1 MISAVLIAN
10 RGEIAVRIA
19 RTARDLGIRSIAI
32 YSEADAGALHTEVAD
47 EAYALP
53 GNTAADTY
61 MNVPALLDIA
71 VRAGADAIHPGY
83 GFLSENAD
91 FARTVAEAGLT
102 WIGPSPE
109 SIELLGDK
117 IAARR
122 VAEEVGAPLA
132 PGTSDPIDDWQE
144 ARAFAEEHGLPIAI
158 KAAYGGG
165 GRGLKV
171 VENLEDIEAAF
182 NSAGREAKEAFG
194 RAECYVEKFLTH
206 PRHVEA
212 QILADTHGNVAVLGT
227 RDCSTQRRFQKL
239 IEEAPAPA
247 LSDDQRHGIHEGARA
262 ICAKVGYTGAG
273 TVEYIVSED
282 GTISFLEVNT
292 RVQVEH
298 PVTEMVTG
306 VDIIAE
312 QFRIASGEPLSFV
325 PSSPSDS
332 LSSSDSSSP
341 SDAKASDPVSNGH
354 AFEFRINAEDIL
366 NGFAPC
372 PGTVVRFEPPTGPG
386 IRVDSGVRSGSI
398 VPPYYDSLVAKLLVW
413 GPTREIALNR
423 AKQALQEFD
432 IEGVRT
438 VLPFHR
444 DMVASQVLVDHGDP
458 EATAGIYT
466 DWLDHN
472 YRPSAEATSHVTP
485 VEAIYAKRT
494 RVALEIDGKLVSV
507 GFPSDLLAAG
517 TQGAQVSGASASAGS
532 GASTGGN
539 DVTCPY
545 EANLVAWNVAE
556 GEKVEEGQAIATIEA
571 MKMES
576 AVKAPAAGTVS
587 LVAKEGARLE
597 PGAVIATIS

>member
-19 RTARDLGIRSIAI
+19 RAARDLGIRSIAI
-32 YSEADAGALHTEVAD
+32 YSEADAGALHTRVAD

-91 FARTVAEAGLT
+91 FARAVASAGLT
-102 WIGPSPE
+102 WIGPTPE

-247 LSDDQRHGIHEGARA
+247 LSDEQRTGIHEGARA

-298 PVTEMVTG
+298 PVTEVVTG

-325 PSSPSDS
+325 DES
-332 LSSSDSSSP
+332 L
-341 SDAKASDPVSNGH
+341 DPEPHGH

-372 PGTVVRFEPPTGPG
+372 PGTIVRFEPPTGPG
-386 IRVDSGVRSGSI
+386 IRVDAGVRSGSI
-398 VPPYYDSLVAKLLVW
+398 VPPYYDSLIAKLLVW
-413 GPTREIALNR
+413 GPTREVALAR
-423 AKQALQEFD
+423 AKQALAEFD

-444 DMVASQVLVDHGDP
+444 DMVSSQVLADHGD
-458 EATAGIYT
+458 AKAAAGIYT

-472 YRPSAEATSHVTP
+472 YRPSAESTSNIAP

-494 RVALEIDGKLVSV
+494 QVAIEIDGKLVSV
-507 GFPSDLLAAG
+507 GLPENLFAADPAAAG
-517 TQGAQVSGASASAGS
+517 GVKVASPSAGS
-532 GASTGGN
+532 QEGE
-539 DVTCPY
+539 VTAPY
-545 EANLVAWNVAE
+545 DANLVAWNVAD
-556 GEKVEEGQAIATIEA
+556 GDTVEEGEAIATIEA

-576 AVKAPAAGTVS
+576 SVKAPRGGTIK
-587 LVAKEGARLE
+587 LLAKEGDRLD
-597 PGAVIATIS
+597 PSKVIATID

>member
-1 MISAVLIAN
+1 MQIKTVLIAN

-19 RTARDLGIRSIAI
+19 RVARDLGIKSIAI
-32 YSEADAGALHTEVAD
+32 YSEADAGALHTQVAD

-61 MNVPALLDIA
+61 MNIPALLDIA

-91 FARTVAEAGLT
+91 FARTVTDAGMV

-171 VENLEDIEAAF
+171 VDSMDEIEGAF
-182 NSAGREAKEAFG
+182 NSAGREAMEAFG

-212 QILADTHGNVAVLGT
+212 QVLADTHGNVRVLGT

-247 LSDDQRHGIHEGARA
+247 LSDAQRTGIIEGARS
-262 ICAKVGYTGAG
+262 ICSHVGYTGAG

-298 PVTEMVTG
+298 PVTEVVTG
-306 VDIIAE
+306 TDIIAE
-312 QFRIASGEPLSFV
+312 QFRIAAGEPLSITE
-325 PSSPSDS
+325 
-332 LSSSDSSSP
+332 
-341 SDAKASDPVSNGH
+341 DPTSTGH

-372 PGTVVRFEPPTGPG
+372 PGTIVSFEPPTGPG
-386 IRVDSGVRSGSI
+386 IRVDSAVRSGSI
-398 VPPYYDSLVAKLLVW
+398 IPPYYDSLIAKLIVW
-413 GPTREIALNR
+413 GPTREVALAR
-423 AKQALQEFD
+423 SRQALREFD
-432 IEGVRT
+432 VSGVRT

-444 DMVASQVLVDHGDP
+444 DMMDEPALIGTASSA
-458 EATAGIYT
+458 EADAGASEIGVFT

-472 YRPSAEATSHVTP
+472 YRPSAANQVDK
-485 VEAIYAKRT
+485 VEAIYTKRRT
-494 RVALEIDGKLVSV
+494 VAVEIDGKLVNIGV
-507 GFPSDLLAAG
+507 PMDFLAGAGAGAGAGAAG
-517 TQGAQVSGASASAGS
+517 DSGATAPSTAGAQ
-532 GASTGGN
+532 STDDN
-539 DVTCPY
+539 AVTSPF
-545 EANLVAWNVAE
+545 EANLVAWNVSDGDSVSE
-556 GEKVEEGQAIATIEA
+556 GDSIATVEA

-576 AVKAPAAGTVS
+576 AIKAPRGGTIKI
-587 LVAKEGARLE
+587 LAEEGDRLDS
-597 PGAVIATIS
+597 ATVIATID

>member
-1 MISAVLIAN
+1 MKIQTVLIAN

-19 RTARDLGIRSIAI
+19 RTARDLGMKSIAI
-32 YSEADAGALHTEVAD
+32 YSEADAGALHTQVAD

-61 MNVPALLDIA
+61 MNVPAILDIA
-71 VRAGADAIHPGY
+71 VRAGADAVHPGY
-83 GFLSENAD
+83 GFLSENSE
-91 FARTVAEAGLT
+91 FARAVTGAGLT
-102 WIGPSPE
+102 WVGPSPDA
-109 SIELLGDK
+109 IDLLGDK

-144 ARAFAEEHGLPIAI
+144 AREFAQKHGLPIAI

-171 VENLEDIEAAF
+171 VDDLESIEGAF
-182 NSAGREAKEAFG
+182 NSAGREAREAFG

-212 QILADTHGNVAVLGT
+212 QVIADTHGNVVVLGT

-239 IEEAPAPA
+239 VEEAPAPGLTDA
-247 LSDDQRHGIHEGARA
+247 QREGIIEGARA
-262 ICAKVGYTGAG
+262 ICQKVGYTGAG

-298 PVTEMVTG
+298 PVTEVVTG

-312 QFRIASGEPLSFV
+312 QFRVAAGEELSLTEDPASH
-325 PSSPSDS
+325 
-332 LSSSDSSSP
+332 
-341 SDAKASDPVSNGH
+341 GH

-372 PGTVVRFEPPTGPG
+372 PGTIVAFEPPTGPG
-386 IRVDSGVRSGSI
+386 IRVDAAVRSGSI
-398 VPPYYDSLVAKLLVW
+398 VPPYYDSLIAKLIVW
-413 GPTREIALNR
+413 GPTREVALRR
-423 AKQALQEFD
+423 AQQALTEFT
-432 IEGVRT
+432 INGVRT

-444 DMVASQVLVDHGDP
+444 DMVHEPALVNLDSG
-458 EATAGIYT
+458 TGVYT
-466 DWLDHN
+466 DWVDHN
-472 YRPSAEATSHVTP
+472 YRPGGAVQSAP
-485 VEAIYAKRT
+485 VESIYAQRRT
-494 RVALEIDGKLVSV
+494 VAVEIDGKLVNI
-507 GFPSDLLAAG
+507 GFPAELFTAPSDAPSSAPSTGAAP
-517 TQGAQVSGASASAGS
+517 TDENAVTSPFQANLVDWHVANGAQVSEG
-532 GASTGGN
+532 
-539 DVTCPY
+539 DV
-545 EANLVAWNVAE
+545 
-556 GEKVEEGQAIATIEA
+556 IATVEA

-576 AVKAPAAGTVS
+576 TIKAPRTGTIT
-587 LVAKEGARLE
+587 LQAK
-597 PGAVIATIS
+597 PGDKLTPSTVIATIA

>member
-19 RTARDLGIRSIAI
+19 RAARDLGIRSIAI
-32 YSEADAGALHTEVAD
+32 YSEADAGALHTRVAD

-53 GNTAADTY
+53 GNAAADTY

-71 VRAGADAIHPGY
+71 VRAGADAVHPGY

-91 FARTVAEAGLT
+91 FARAVASAGLT
-102 WIGPSPE
+102 WIGPTPE

-144 ARAFAEEHGLPIAI
+144 ARAFAEKHGLPIAI

-247 LSDDQRHGIHEGARA
+247 LSDAQRTGIHEGARA

-298 PVTEMVTG
+298 PVTEVVTG

-325 PSSPSDS
+325 DES
-332 LSSSDSSSP
+332 L
-341 SDAKASDPVSNGH
+341 DPEPHGH

-372 PGTVVRFEPPTGPG
+372 PGTIVRFEPPTGPG
-386 IRVDSGVRSGSI
+386 IRVDVGVRSGSI
-398 VPPYYDSLVAKLLVW
+398 VPPYYDSLIAKLLVW
-413 GPTREIALNR
+413 GPTREVALAR
-423 AKQALQEFD
+423 AKQALAEFD

-444 DMVASQVLVDHGDP
+444 DMVSSQVLADHGD
-458 EATAGIYT
+458 AKAAAGIYT

-472 YRPSAEATSHVTP
+472 YRPSAESTSNIAP

-494 RVALEIDGKLVSV
+494 QVAIEIDGKLVSV
-507 GFPSDLLAAG
+507 GLPENLFAAAPAAAG
-517 TQGAQVSGASASAGS
+517 GVKVASPSAGS
-532 GASTGGN
+532 QEGE
-539 DVTCPY
+539 VTAPY
-545 EANLVAWNVAE
+545 DANLVAWNVAD
-556 GEKVEEGQAIATIEA
+556 GDKVEEGEAIATIEA

-576 AVKAPAAGTVS
+576 SVKAPSTGTIT
-587 LVAKEGARLE
+587 LVAQEGDRLST
-597 PGAVIATIS
+597 GSVIAAIK

>member
-19 RTARDLGIRSIAI
+19 RAARDLGIRSIAI
-32 YSEADAGALHTEVAD
+32 YSEADAGALHTRVAD

-53 GNTAADTY
+53 GNSAADTY

-71 VRAGADAIHPGY
+71 VRAGADAVHPGY

-91 FARTVAEAGLT
+91 FARAVASAGLT
-102 WIGPSPE
+102 WVGPSPE

-171 VENLEDIEAAF
+171 VERLEDIEAAF

-194 RAECYVEKFLTH
+194 RAECYVEKFLTR

-212 QILADTHGNVAVLGT
+212 QVLADSHGNVAVLGT

-247 LSDDQRHGIHEGARA
+247 LTEEQRRGIHEGARA

-312 QFRIASGEPLSFV
+312 QFRIAAGEPLSF
-325 PSSPSDS
+325 SG
-332 LSSSDSSSP
+332 
-341 SDAKASDPVSNGH
+341 DPETTGH

-372 PGTVVRFEPPTGPG
+372 PGTIVHFEPPTGRG
-386 IRVDSGVRSGSI
+386 IRVDAGVRSGSI
-398 VPPYYDSLVAKLLVW
+398 VPPYYDSLIAKLLVW
-413 GPTREIALNR
+413 GPTREVALAR
-423 AKQALQEFD
+423 AKEALAEFD
-432 IEGVRT
+432 VEGVRT

-444 DMVASQVLVDHGDP
+444 DMVDSQVLKDHGDS
-458 EATAGIYT
+458 EASAGIYT

-472 YRPSAEATSHVTP
+472 YRPSAAAGSHIAP

-494 RVALEIDGKLVSV
+494 QVAVEIDGKLVSV
-507 GFPSDLLAAG
+507 GVPESLFSAAASSSAAG
-517 TQGAQVSGASASAGS
+517 AAHPGEQDSSAAAGA
-532 GASTGGN
+532 
-539 DVTCPY
+539 VTAPY
-545 EANLVAWNVAE
+545 DANLVAWNVSDGDSVAE
-556 GEKVEEGQAIATIEA
+556 GDEIATIEA

-576 AVKAPAAGTVS
+576 SVKAPSAGTITLKVKQGERLAAGSV
-587 LVAKEGARLE
+587 L
-597 PGAVIATIS
+597 ATIS

>member
-1 MISAVLIAN
+1 MKIQTVLIAN

-19 RTARDLGIRSIAI
+19 RTARDLGMKSITI
-32 YSEADAGALHTEVAD
+32 YSEADAGALHTQVAD

-61 MNVPALLDIA
+61 MNVPAILDIA
-71 VRAGADAIHPGY
+71 VRAGADAVHPGY
-83 GFLSENAD
+83 GFLSENSE
-91 FARTVAEAGLT
+91 FARAVTGAGLT
-102 WIGPSPE
+102 WVGPSPDA
-109 SIELLGDK
+109 IDLLGDK

-144 ARAFAEEHGLPIAI
+144 ARAFAQEHGLPIAI

-171 VENLEDIEAAF
+171 VDDLEDIEGAF
-182 NSAGREAKEAFG
+182 NSAGREAREAFG

-212 QILADTHGNVAVLGT
+212 QVIADSHGNVIVLGT

-239 IEEAPAPA
+239 VEEAPAPGLTDA
-247 LSDDQRHGIHEGARA
+247 QRKGIIEGARA
-262 ICAKVGYTGAG
+262 ICQKVGYTGAG

-298 PVTEMVTG
+298 PVTEAVTG

-312 QFRIASGEPLSFV
+312 QFRVAAGEELSLTQDPASH
-325 PSSPSDS
+325 
-332 LSSSDSSSP
+332 
-341 SDAKASDPVSNGH
+341 GH

-372 PGTVVRFEPPTGPG
+372 PGTIVAFEPPTGPG
-386 IRVDSGVRSGSI
+386 IRVDAAVRSGSI
-398 VPPYYDSLVAKLLVW
+398 VPPYYDSLIAKLIVW
-413 GPTREIALNR
+413 GPTREVALRR
-423 AKQALQEFD
+423 AQQALTEFT
-432 IEGVRT
+432 INGVRT

-444 DMVASQVLVDHGDP
+444 DMVHEPALVNLDSGK
-458 EATAGIYT
+458 GVYT
-466 DWLDHN
+466 DWVDHN
-472 YRPSAEATSHVTP
+472 YRPGGAVQSAP
-485 VEAIYAKRT
+485 VESIYAQRRT
-494 RVALEIDGKLVSV
+494 VAVEIDGKIVNI
-507 GFPSDLLAAG
+507 GFPAELFTAPSDAPSSAPSTGAG
-517 TQGAQVSGASASAGS
+517 PTDEGAVTSPFQANLVDWHVANGAQVSEG
-532 GASTGGN
+532 
-539 DVTCPY
+539 DV
-545 EANLVAWNVAE
+545 
-556 GEKVEEGQAIATIEA
+556 IATVEA

-576 AVKAPAAGTVS
+576 TIKAPHTGTIT
-587 LVAKEGARLE
+587 LQAK
-597 PGAVIATIS
+597 PGDKLTPSTVIATIA

>member
-1 MISAVLIAN
+1 MKIKAILIAN

-19 RTARDLGIRSIAI
+19 RAARDLGIKSVAI
-32 YSEADAGALHTEVAD
+32 YSEADAGALHTQVAD

-71 VRAGADAIHPGY
+71 VRAGVDAVHPGY

-91 FARTVAEAGLT
+91 FARAVSDAGLT
-102 WIGPSPE
+102 WVGPSPE
-109 SIELLGDK
+109 AIELLGDK

-122 VAEEVGAPLA
+122 VAEKVGAPLA
-132 PGTSDPIDDWQE
+132 PGTSEPIADWQE

-158 KAAYGGG
+158 KAAFGGG

-171 VENLEDIEAAF
+171 VDDLDAIEGAF
-182 NSAGREAKEAFG
+182 NSAGREASEAFG

-212 QILADTHGNVAVLGT
+212 QVLADNHGNVRVLGT

-247 LSDDQRHGIHEGARA
+247 LTDSQRKGIIEGARS
-262 ICAKVGYTGAG
+262 ICAAVGYTGAG

-298 PVTEMVTG
+298 PVTEAVTG
-306 VDIIAE
+306 VDIVAE
-312 QFRIASGEPLSFV
+312 QIRIAAGEPLSF
-325 PSSPSDS
+325 
-332 LSSSDSSSP
+332 
-341 SDAKASDPVSNGH
+341 DADPESTGH

-372 PGTVVRFEPPTGPG
+372 PGTIVSFEPPTGPG
-386 IRVDSGVRSGSI
+386 IRVDSAVRSGSI
-398 VPPYYDSLVAKLLVW
+398 VPPYYDSLIAKLIVC
-413 GPTREIALNR
+413 GPTREVAIVRARRALR
-423 AKQALQEFD
+423 EFD
-432 IEGVRT
+432 IAGVRT

-444 DMVASQVLVDHGDP
+444 DLLEEPALVSEDL
-458 EATAGIYT
+458 GIFT
-466 DWLDHN
+466 DWVDHN
-472 YRPSAEATSHVTP
+472 YRPSAAQQVDK
-485 VEAIYAKRT
+485 VEAIYSQR
-494 RVALEIDGKLVSV
+494 RNVAVEIDGRLINV
-507 GFPSDLLAAG
+507 GFPTELLSAGAPAGGSSSSAGAGTDSDAAEAAG
-517 TQGAQVSGASASAGS
+517 ENAVTASF
-532 GASTGGN
+532 
-539 DVTCPY
+539 

-556 GEKVEEGQAIATIEA
+556 GDEVAVGDDLATVEA

-576 AVKAPAAGTVS
+576 SIKAARAGKISLRAAVGD
-587 LVAKEGARLE
+587 RLSS
-597 PGAVIATIS
+597 GQVIATIN

>member
-1 MISAVLIAN
+1 MKIQTVLIAN

-19 RTARDLGIRSIAI
+19 RTARDLGMKSIAI
-32 YSEADAGALHTEVAD
+32 YSEADAGALHTQVAD

-61 MNVPALLDIA
+61 MNVPAILDIA
-71 VRAGADAIHPGY
+71 VRAGADAVHPGY
-83 GFLSENAD
+83 GFLSENSE
-91 FARTVAEAGLT
+91 FARAVTGAGLT
-102 WIGPSPE
+102 WVGPSPDA
-109 SIELLGDK
+109 IDLLGDK

-144 ARAFAEEHGLPIAI
+144 ARAFAQEHGLPIAI

-171 VENLEDIEAAF
+171 VDDLEAIEGAF
-182 NSAGREAKEAFG
+182 NSAGREAREAFG

-212 QILADTHGNVAVLGT
+212 QVIADTHGNVIVLGT

-239 IEEAPAPA
+239 VEEAPAPGLTDA
-247 LSDDQRHGIHEGARA
+247 QREGIIEGARA
-262 ICAKVGYTGAG
+262 ICQKVGYTGAG

-298 PVTEMVTG
+298 PVTEVVTG

-312 QFRIASGEPLSFV
+312 QFRVAAGEELSLTEDPASH
-325 PSSPSDS
+325 
-332 LSSSDSSSP
+332 
-341 SDAKASDPVSNGH
+341 GH

-372 PGTVVRFEPPTGPG
+372 PGTIVAFEPPTGPG
-386 IRVDSGVRSGSI
+386 IRVDAAVRSGSI
-398 VPPYYDSLVAKLLVW
+398 VPPYYDSLIAKLIVW
-413 GPTREIALNR
+413 GPTREVALRR
-423 AKQALQEFD
+423 AQQALTEFT
-432 IEGVRT
+432 INGVRT

-444 DMVASQVLVDHGDP
+444 DMVHEPALVNLDSGK
-458 EATAGIYT
+458 GVYT
-466 DWLDHN
+466 DWVDHN
-472 YRPSAEATSHVTP
+472 YRPGGAVQSAP
-485 VEAIYAKRT
+485 VESIYAQRRT
-494 RVALEIDGKLVSV
+494 VAVEIDGKLVNI
-507 GFPSDLLAAG
+507 GFPAELFTAPSDAPSSAPSTGAG
-517 TQGAQVSGASASAGS
+517 PTDENAVTSPFQANLVDWHVPNGAQVSEG
-532 GASTGGN
+532 
-539 DVTCPY
+539 DV
-545 EANLVAWNVAE
+545 
-556 GEKVEEGQAIATIEA
+556 IATVEA

-576 AVKAPAAGTVS
+576 TIKAPRTGTIT
-587 LVAKEGARLE
+587 LQAK
-597 PGAVIATIS
+597 PGDKLTPSTVIATIA

>member
-1 MISAVLIAN
+1 MKIQTVLIAN

-19 RTARDLGIRSIAI
+19 RTARDLGMKSIAI
-32 YSEADAGALHTEVAD
+32 YSEADAGALHTQVAD

-61 MNVPALLDIA
+61 MNVPAILDIA
-71 VRAGADAIHPGY
+71 VRAGADAVHPGY
-83 GFLSENAD
+83 GFLSENSE
-91 FARTVAEAGLT
+91 FARAVTGAGLT
-102 WIGPSPE
+102 WVGPSPDA
-109 SIELLGDK
+109 IDLLGDK

-144 ARAFAEEHGLPIAI
+144 AREFAQKHGLPIAI

-171 VENLEDIEAAF
+171 VDDLESIEGAF
-182 NSAGREAKEAFG
+182 NSAGREAREAFG

-212 QILADTHGNVAVLGT
+212 QVIADTHGNVVVLGT

-239 IEEAPAPA
+239 VEEAPAPGLTDA
-247 LSDDQRHGIHEGARA
+247 QREGIIEGARA
-262 ICAKVGYTGAG
+262 ICQKVGYTGAG

-298 PVTEMVTG
+298 PVTEVVTG

-312 QFRIASGEPLSFV
+312 QFRVAAGEELSLTEDPASH
-325 PSSPSDS
+325 
-332 LSSSDSSSP
+332 
-341 SDAKASDPVSNGH
+341 GH

-372 PGTVVRFEPPTGPG
+372 PGTIVAFEPPTGPG
-386 IRVDSGVRSGSI
+386 IRVDAAVRSGSI
-398 VPPYYDSLVAKLLVW
+398 VPPYYDSLIAKLIVW
-413 GPTREIALNR
+413 GPTREVALRR
-423 AKQALQEFD
+423 AQQALTEFT
-432 IEGVRT
+432 INGVRT

-444 DMVASQVLVDHGDP
+444 DMVHEPALVNLDSG
-458 EATAGIYT
+458 TGVYT
-466 DWLDHN
+466 DWVDHN
-472 YRPSAEATSHVTP
+472 YRPGGAVQSAP
-485 VEAIYAKRT
+485 VESIYAQRRT
-494 RVALEIDGKLVSV
+494 VAVEIDGKLVNI
-507 GFPSDLLAAG
+507 GFPAELFTAPSDAPSSAPSTGAAP
-517 TQGAQVSGASASAGS
+517 TDENAVTSPFQANLVDWHVANGAQVSEG
-532 GASTGGN
+532 
-539 DVTCPY
+539 DV
-545 EANLVAWNVAE
+545 
-556 GEKVEEGQAIATIEA
+556 IATVEA

-576 AVKAPAAGTVS
+576 TIKAPRTGTIT
-587 LVAKEGARLE
+587 LQAK
-597 PGAVIATIS
+597 PGDKLTPSRVIATIA

>member
-19 RTARDLGIRSIAI
+19 RAARDLGIRSIAI
-32 YSEADAGALHTEVAD
+32 YSEADAGALHTRVAD

-53 GNTAADTY
+53 GNAAADTY

-91 FARTVAEAGLT
+91 FARAVAGAGLT
-102 WIGPSPE
+102 WVGPTPE

-144 ARAFAEEHGLPIAI
+144 ARAFAEKHGLPIAI

-247 LSDDQRHGIHEGARA
+247 LSDEQRTGIHEGARA

-298 PVTEMVTG
+298 PVTEVVTG

-325 PSSPSDS
+325 DES
-332 LSSSDSSSP
+332 L
-341 SDAKASDPVSNGH
+341 DPEPHGH

-372 PGTVVRFEPPTGPG
+372 PGTIVRFEPPTGPG
-386 IRVDSGVRSGSI
+386 IRVDAGVRSDSI
-398 VPPYYDSLVAKLLVW
+398 VPPYYDSLIAKLLVW
-413 GPTREIALNR
+413 GPTREIALAR
-423 AKQALQEFD
+423 AKHALEEFD

-444 DMVASQVLVDHGDP
+444 DMVSSQVLADHGDA
-458 EATAGIYT
+458 EAQAGIYT

-472 YRPSAEATSHVTP
+472 YRPSAESTSNIAP

-494 RVALEIDGKLVSV
+494 QVAIEIDGKLVSV
-507 GFPSDLLAAG
+507 GLPENLFAAAPAAAG
-517 TQGAQVSGASASAGS
+517 GVKVASPSAGS
-532 GASTGGN
+532 QEGE
-539 DVTCPY
+539 VTAPY
-545 EANLVAWNVAE
+545 DANLVAWNVAD
-556 GEKVEEGQAIATIEA
+556 GDTVEEGEAIATIEA

-576 AVKAPAAGTVS
+576 SVKAPRGGTIK
-587 LVAKEGARLE
+587 LLAKEGDRLA
-597 PGAVIATIS
+597 PSKVIATID

>member
-19 RTARDLGIRSIAI
+19 RAARDLGIRSIAI
-32 YSEADAGALHTEVAD
+32 YSEADAGALHTRVAD

-91 FARTVAEAGLT
+91 FARAVASAGLT
-102 WIGPSPE
+102 WIGPTPE

-247 LSDDQRHGIHEGARA
+247 LSDEQRTGIHEGARA

-298 PVTEMVTG
+298 PVTEVVTG

-325 PSSPSDS
+325 DES
-332 LSSSDSSSP
+332 L
-341 SDAKASDPVSNGH
+341 DPEPHGH

-372 PGTVVRFEPPTGPG
+372 PGTIVRFEPPTGPG
-386 IRVDSGVRSGSI
+386 IRVGAGVRSGSI
-398 VPPYYDSLVAKLLVW
+398 VPPYYDSLIAKLLVW
-413 GPTREIALNR
+413 GPTREVALAR
-423 AKQALQEFD
+423 AKQALAEFD

-444 DMVASQVLVDHGDP
+444 DMVSSQVLADHGD
-458 EATAGIYT
+458 AKAAAGIYT

-472 YRPSAEATSHVTP
+472 YRPSAESTSNIAP

-494 RVALEIDGKLVSV
+494 QVAIEIDGKLVSV
-507 GFPSDLLAAG
+507 GLPENLFAADPAAAG
-517 TQGAQVSGASASAGS
+517 GVKVASPSAGS
-532 GASTGGN
+532 QEGE
-539 DVTCPY
+539 VTAPY
-545 EANLVAWNVAE
+545 DANLVAWNVAD
-556 GEKVEEGQAIATIEA
+556 GDTVEEGEAIATIEA

-576 AVKAPAAGTVS
+576 SVKAPRGGTIK
-587 LVAKEGARLE
+587 LLAKEGDRLD
-597 PGAVIATIS
+597 PSKVIATID

>member
-19 RTARDLGIRSIAI
+19 RAARDLGIRSIAI
-32 YSEADAGALHTEVAD
+32 YSEADAGALHTRVAD

-91 FARTVAEAGLT
+91 FARAVASAGLT
-102 WIGPSPE
+102 WIGPTPE

-144 ARAFAEEHGLPIAI
+144 ARAFAEKHGLPIAI

-247 LSDDQRHGIHEGARA
+247 LSDEQRTGIHEGARA

-298 PVTEMVTG
+298 PVTEVVTG

-325 PSSPSDS
+325 DES
-332 LSSSDSSSP
+332 L
-341 SDAKASDPVSNGH
+341 DPEPHGH

-372 PGTVVRFEPPTGPG
+372 PGTIVRFEPPTGPG
-386 IRVDSGVRSGSI
+386 IRVDAGVRSGSI
-398 VPPYYDSLVAKLLVW
+398 VPPYYDSLIAKLLVW
-413 GPTREIALNR
+413 GPTREVALAR
-423 AKQALQEFD
+423 AKQALAEFD

-444 DMVASQVLVDHGDP
+444 DMVSSQVLADHGD
-458 EATAGIYT
+458 AKAAAGIYT

-472 YRPSAEATSHVTP
+472 YRPSAESTSNIAP

-494 RVALEIDGKLVSV
+494 QVAIEIDGKLVSV
-507 GFPSDLLAAG
+507 GLPENLFAAAPAAAG
-517 TQGAQVSGASASAGS
+517 GVKVASPSAGS
-532 GASTGGN
+532 QEGE
-539 DVTCPY
+539 VTAPY
-545 EANLVAWNVAE
+545 DANLVAWNVAD
-556 GEKVEEGQAIATIEA
+556 GDTVEEGEAIATIEA

-576 AVKAPAAGTVS
+576 SVKAPRGGTIT
-587 LVAKEGARLE
+587 LVAQEGDRLST
-597 PGAVIATIS
+597 GSVIATID

>member
-32 YSEADAGALHTEVAD
+32 YSEADAGALHTQVAD

-53 GNTAADTY
+53 GNSAADTY
-61 MNVPALLDIA
+61 MNIPALLDIA

-247 LSDDQRHGIHEGARA
+247 LSDEQRTGIHEGARA

-325 PSSPSDS
+325 SA
-332 LSSSDSSSP
+332 SSSSSSY
-341 SDAKASDPVSNGH
+341 DASASDPVSNGH

-413 GPTREIALNR
+413 GPTREIALKR
-423 AKQALQEFD
+423 AQQALQEFD
-432 IEGVRT
+432 IDGVRT

-444 DMVASQVLVDHGDP
+444 DMVSSQVLVDHGD
-458 EATAGIYT
+458 ADAAAGIYT

-472 YRPSAEATSHVTP
+472 YRPSAEATSATVP
-485 VEAIYAKRT
+485 VEAIYAQRT

-507 GFPSDLLAAG
+507 GFPTEMLS
-517 TQGAQVSGASASAGS
+517 QGPVKGASASAAS
-532 GASTGGN
+532 GASGSGN
-539 DVTCPY
+539 EVTCPY
-545 EANLVAWNVAE
+545 EANLVAWNVE
-556 GEKVEEGQAIATIEA
+556 DGEAVEEGQAIATIEA

-576 AVKAPAAGTVS
+576 AVKAPAAGKLS
-587 LVAKEGARLE
+587 RVAKEGSRLE

>member
-19 RTARDLGIRSIAI
+19 RAARDLGIRSIAI
-32 YSEADAGALHTEVAD
+32 YSEADAGALHTRVAD

-53 GNTAADTY
+53 GNAAADTY

-91 FARTVAEAGLT
+91 FARAVAGAGLT
-102 WIGPSPE
+102 WVGPTPE

-144 ARAFAEEHGLPIAI
+144 ARAFAEKHGLPIAI

-247 LSDDQRHGIHEGARA
+247 LSDEQRTGIHEGARA

-298 PVTEMVTG
+298 PVTEVVTG

-325 PSSPSDS
+325 DES
-332 LSSSDSSSP
+332 L
-341 SDAKASDPVSNGH
+341 DPEPHGH

-372 PGTVVRFEPPTGPG
+372 PGTIVRFEPPTGPG
-386 IRVDSGVRSGSI
+386 IRVDAGVRSDSI
-398 VPPYYDSLVAKLLVW
+398 VPPYYDSLIAKLLVW
-413 GPTREIALNR
+413 GPTREIALAR
-423 AKQALQEFD
+423 AKHALEEFD

-444 DMVASQVLVDHGDP
+444 DMVSSQVLADHGDA
-458 EATAGIYT
+458 EAQAGIYT

-472 YRPSAEATSHVTP
+472 YRPSAESTSNIAP

-494 RVALEIDGKLVSV
+494 QVAIEIDGKLVSV
-507 GFPSDLLAAG
+507 GLPENLFAAAPAAAG
-517 TQGAQVSGASASAGS
+517 GVKVASPSAGS
-532 GASTGGN
+532 QEGE
-539 DVTCPY
+539 VTAPY
-545 EANLVAWNVAE
+545 DANLVAWNVAD
-556 GEKVEEGQAIATIEA
+556 GDTVEEGEAIATIEA

-576 AVKAPAAGTVS
+576 SVKAPRGGTIK
-587 LVAKEGARLE
+587 LLAKEGDRLST
-597 PGAVIATIS
+597 GSVIATID

>member
-19 RTARDLGIRSIAI
+19 RAARDLGIRSIAI
-32 YSEADAGALHTEVAD
+32 YSEADAGALHTRVAD

-91 FARTVAEAGLT
+91 FARAVASAGLT
-102 WIGPSPE
+102 WIGPTPE

-144 ARAFAEEHGLPIAI
+144 ARAFAEKHGLPIAI

-247 LSDDQRHGIHEGARA
+247 LSDEQRTGIHEGARA

-298 PVTEMVTG
+298 PVTEVVTG

-325 PSSPSDS
+325 DES
-332 LSSSDSSSP
+332 L
-341 SDAKASDPVSNGH
+341 DPEPHGH

-372 PGTVVRFEPPTGPG
+372 PGTIVRFEPPTGPG
-386 IRVDSGVRSGSI
+386 IRVDAGVRSGSI
-398 VPPYYDSLVAKLLVW
+398 VPPYYDSLIAKLLVW
-413 GPTREIALNR
+413 GPTREVALAR
-423 AKQALQEFD
+423 AKQALAEFD

-444 DMVASQVLVDHGDP
+444 DMVSSQVLADHGDA
-458 EATAGIYT
+458 EAQAGIYT

-472 YRPSAEATSHVTP
+472 YRPSAESTSNIAP

-494 RVALEIDGKLVSV
+494 QVAIEIDGKLVSV
-507 GFPSDLLAAG
+507 GLPENLFAADPAAAG
-517 TQGAQVSGASASAGS
+517 GVKVASPSAGS
-532 GASTGGN
+532 QEGE
-539 DVTCPY
+539 VTAPY
-545 EANLVAWNVAE
+545 DANLVAWNVAD
-556 GEKVEEGQAIATIEA
+556 GDTVEEGEAIATIEA

-576 AVKAPAAGTVS
+576 SVKAPRGGTIK
-587 LVAKEGARLE
+587 LLAKEGDRLD
-597 PGAVIATIS
+597 PSKVIATID

>member
-19 RTARDLGIRSIAI
+19 RAARDLGIRSIAI
-32 YSEADAGALHTEVAD
+32 YSEADAGALHTRVAD

-91 FARTVAEAGLT
+91 FARAVASAGLT
-102 WIGPSPE
+102 WIGPTPE

-144 ARAFAEEHGLPIAI
+144 ARAFAEKHGLPIAI

-239 IEEAPAPA
+239 IEEAPAPE
-247 LSDDQRHGIHEGARA
+247 LSDEQRKGIHEGARA

-298 PVTEMVTG
+298 PVTEVVTG

-312 QFRIASGEPLSFV
+312 QFRIAAGEPLSI
-325 PSSPSDS
+325 ST
-332 LSSSDSSSP
+332 
-341 SDAKASDPVSNGH
+341 DPESTGH

-372 PGTVVRFEPPTGPG
+372 PGTIVRFEPPTGPG
-386 IRVDSGVRSGSI
+386 IRVDAGVRSGSI
-398 VPPYYDSLVAKLLVW
+398 VPPYYDSLIAKLLVW
-413 GPTREIALNR
+413 GPTREIALAR
-423 AKQALQEFD
+423 AKHALEEFD

-444 DMVASQVLVDHGDP
+444 DMVSSQVLADHGDA
-458 EATAGIYT
+458 EAQAGIYT

-472 YRPSAEATSHVTP
+472 YRPSAEATSHIAP

-494 RVALEIDGKLVSV
+494 QVAIEIDGKLVSV
-507 GFPSDLLAAG
+507 GLPERLLSGVAAG
-517 TQGAQVSGASASAGS
+517 AAPSGTAGNAASAGEGGS
-532 GASTGGN
+532 TEGA
-539 DVTCPY
+539 VTAPY
-545 EANLVAWNVAE
+545 DANLVAWNVAD
-556 GEKVEEGQAIATIEA
+556 GDTVEEGDDIATIEA

-576 AVKAPAAGTVS
+576 AVKAPCGGTIK
-587 LVAKEGARLE
+587 LLAKEGDRLD
-597 PGAVIATIS
+597 PSKVIATID

>member
-1 MISAVLIAN
+1 MQIKTVLIAN

-19 RTARDLGIRSIAI
+19 RVARDLGIKSIAI
-32 YSEADAGALHTEVAD
+32 YSEADAGALHTQVAD

-91 FARTVAEAGLT
+91 FARTVTEAGMI

-171 VENLEDIEAAF
+171 VDNMEEIEGAF
-182 NSAGREAKEAFG
+182 NSAGREAMEAFG

-212 QILADTHGNVAVLGT
+212 QVLADKHGNVRVLGT

-247 LSDDQRHGIHEGARA
+247 LSGAQRNGIIEGARS
-262 ICAKVGYTGAG
+262 ICSKVGYTGAG

-298 PVTEMVTG
+298 PVTEVVTG
-306 VDIIAE
+306 TDIIAE
-312 QFRIASGEPLSFV
+312 QFRIAAGEPLSFDAD
-325 PSSPSDS
+325 PDS
-332 LSSSDSSSP
+332 H
-341 SDAKASDPVSNGH
+341 GH

-372 PGTVVRFEPPTGPG
+372 PGTIVSFEPPTGPG
-386 IRVDSGVRSGSI
+386 IRVDSAVRSGSI
-398 VPPYYDSLVAKLLVW
+398 IPPYYDSLIAKLVVW
-413 GPTREIALNR
+413 GPTREIALAR
-423 AKQALQEFD
+423 ARFALREFTVT
-432 IEGVRT
+432 GVRT

-444 DMVASQVLVDHGDP
+444 DMMDEPALIG
-458 EATAGIYT
+458 TAAPADDAAAAGAAEIGVFT
-466 DWLDHN
+466 DWVDHN
-472 YRPSAEATSHVTP
+472 YRPSAANQVEK
-485 VEAIYAKRT
+485 VEAIYTQRRT
-494 RVALEIDGKLVSV
+494 VAVEIDGKLVNV
-507 GFPSDLLAAG
+507 GVPVDFLAAP
-517 TQGAQVSGASASAGS
+517 GAASAGGS
-532 GASTGGN
+532 ASTAPSSAGAQSTDDN
-539 DVTCPY
+539 AVTSPF
-545 EANLVAWNVAE
+545 EANLVAWNVADGDTVAE
-556 GEKVEEGQAIATIEA
+556 GDAIATVEA

-576 AVKAPAAGTVS
+576 AIKAPRGGTIKLLAA
-587 LVAKEGARLE
+587 EGDRLDSSK
-597 PGAVIATIS
+597 VIATID

>member
-1 MISAVLIAN
+1 MQIKTVLIAN

-19 RTARDLGIRSIAI
+19 RVARDLGIKSIAI
-32 YSEADAGALHTEVAD
+32 YSEADAGALHTQVTD

-61 MNVPALLDIA
+61 MNIPALLDIA
-71 VRAGADAIHPGY
+71 VRADADAIHPGY

-91 FARTVAEAGLT
+91 FARTVTDAGMI

-171 VENLEDIEAAF
+171 VDSMEEIEGAF
-182 NSAGREAKEAFG
+182 NSAGREAMEAFG

-212 QILADTHGNVAVLGT
+212 QVLADNHGNVRVLGT

-247 LSDDQRHGIHEGARA
+247 LSDAQRTGIIEGARS
-262 ICAKVGYTGAG
+262 ICSHVGYTGAG

-298 PVTEMVTG
+298 PVTEVVTG
-306 VDIIAE
+306 TDIIAE
-312 QFRIASGEPLSFV
+312 QFRIAAGEPLSI
-325 PSSPSDS
+325 S
-332 LSSSDSSSP
+332 
-341 SDAKASDPVSNGH
+341 ADPVPTGH

-372 PGTVVRFEPPTGPG
+372 PGTIVSFEPPTGPG
-386 IRVDSGVRSGSI
+386 IRVDSAVRSGSI
-398 VPPYYDSLVAKLLVW
+398 IPPYYDSLIAKLIVW
-413 GPTREIALNR
+413 GPTREIALAR
-423 AKQALQEFD
+423 SRQALREFD
-432 IEGVRT
+432 VSGVRT

-444 DMVASQVLVDHGDP
+444 DMMDEPALIGTASSADADADASEIGVF
-458 EATAGIYT
+458 T

-472 YRPSAEATSHVTP
+472 YRPSAANQVDK
-485 VEAIYAKRT
+485 VEAIYTKRRT
-494 RVALEIDGKLVSV
+494 VAVEINGKLVNIGVPMDFLV
-507 GFPSDLLAAG
+507 GAG
-517 TQGAQVSGASASAGS
+517 PGAGAGATGGS
-532 GASTGGN
+532 GATAPSTAGAQATDDN
-539 DVTCPY
+539 AVTSPF
-545 EANLVAWNVAE
+545 EANLVAWNVSDGDSVSE
-556 GEKVEEGQAIATIEA
+556 GDSIATVEA

-576 AVKAPAAGTVS
+576 AIKAPRGGTITII
-587 LVAKEGARLE
+587 AQEGDRLDS
-597 PGAVIATIS
+597 ATVIATID

>member
-19 RTARDLGIRSIAI
+19 RAARDLGIRSIAI
-32 YSEADAGALHTEVAD
+32 YSEADAGALHTRVAD

-91 FARTVAEAGLT
+91 FARAVAGAGLT
-102 WIGPSPE
+102 WIGPTPE

-144 ARAFAEEHGLPIAI
+144 ARAFAEKHGLPIAI

-247 LSDDQRHGIHEGARA
+247 LSDAQRTGIHEGARA

-298 PVTEMVTG
+298 PVTEVVTG

-325 PSSPSDS
+325 DES
-332 LSSSDSSSP
+332 L
-341 SDAKASDPVSNGH
+341 DPEPHGH

-372 PGTVVRFEPPTGPG
+372 PGTIVRFEPPTGPG
-386 IRVDSGVRSGSI
+386 IRVDAGVRSGSI
-398 VPPYYDSLVAKLLVW
+398 VPPYYDSLIAKLLVW
-413 GPTREIALNR
+413 GPTREVALAR
-423 AKQALQEFD
+423 AKQALAEFD

-444 DMVASQVLVDHGDP
+444 DMVSSQVLADHGD
-458 EATAGIYT
+458 AKAAAGIYT

-472 YRPSAEATSHVTP
+472 YRPSAESTSNIAP

-494 RVALEIDGKLVSV
+494 QVAIEIDGKLVSV
-507 GFPSDLLAAG
+507 GLPENLFAAAPAAAG
-517 TQGAQVSGASASAGS
+517 GVKVASPSAGS
-532 GASTGGN
+532 QEGE
-539 DVTCPY
+539 VTAPY
-545 EANLVAWNVAE
+545 DANLVAWNVAD
-556 GEKVEEGQAIATIEA
+556 GDTVEEGEAIATIEA

-576 AVKAPAAGTVS
+576 SVKAPRGGTIK
-587 LVAKEGARLE
+587 LLAKEGDRLST
-597 PGAVIATIS
+597 GSVIATID

>member
-19 RTARDLGIRSIAI
+19 RTARDMGIRSIAI
-32 YSEADAGALHTEVAD
+32 YSEADAGALHTQVAD

-53 GNTAADTY
+53 GNSAADTY

-91 FARTVAEAGLT
+91 FARAVAEAGLT

-247 LSDDQRHGIHEGARA
+247 LSDEQRTGIHEGARA

-312 QFRIASGEPLSFV
+312 QFRIASGEPLSFA
-325 PSSPSDS
+325 
-332 LSSSDSSSP
+332 SSSP
-341 SDAKASDPVSNGH
+341 SEASASDTSDPRSDGH

-372 PGTVVRFEPPTGPG
+372 PGTIVRFEPPTGPG

-413 GPTREIALNR
+413 GPTREIALKR
-423 AKQALQEFD
+423 AQQALQEFD

-444 DMVASQVLVDHGDP
+444 DMVSSQVLVDHGD
-458 EATAGIYT
+458 ANAAAGIYT

-472 YRPSAEATSHVTP
+472 YRPSAEATSATVP
-485 VEAIYAKRT
+485 VEAIYAQRT

-507 GFPSDLLAAG
+507 GFPTDMLSQGPVKGASASAA
-517 TQGAQVSGASASAGS
+517 SGASAS
-532 GASTGGN
+532 GN
-539 DVTCPY
+539 EVTCPY
-545 EANLVAWNVAE
+545 EANLVAWNVE
-556 GEKVEEGQAIATIEA
+556 DGETVEEGQAIATIEA

-576 AVKAPAAGTVS
+576 AVKAPAAGTLS
-587 LVAKEGARLE
+587 RVAKEGSRLE

>member
-1 MISAVLIAN
+1 MQIKTVLIAN

-19 RTARDLGIRSIAI
+19 RVARDLGIKSIAI
-32 YSEADAGALHTEVAD
+32 YSEADAGALHTQVAD

-91 FARTVAEAGLT
+91 FARTVTEAGMI

-171 VENLEDIEAAF
+171 VDNMEEIEGAF

-194 RAECYVEKFLTH
+194 RAECDVEKVLTH

-212 QILADTHGNVAVLGT
+212 QVLADTHGNVRVLGT

-247 LSDDQRHGIHEGARA
+247 LSDAQRNGIIEGARS
-262 ICAKVGYTGAG
+262 ICSKVGYTGAG

-298 PVTEMVTG
+298 PVTEVVTG
-306 VDIIAE
+306 TDIIAE
-312 QFRIASGEPLSFV
+312 QFRIAAGEPLSFNE
-325 PSSPSDS
+325 
-332 LSSSDSSSP
+332 
-341 SDAKASDPVSNGH
+341 DPQSQGH

-372 PGTVVRFEPPTGPG
+372 PGTIVSFEPPTGPG
-386 IRVDSGVRSGSI
+386 IRVDSAVRSGSI
-398 VPPYYDSLVAKLLVW
+398 IPPYYDSLIAKLVVW
-413 GPTREIALNR
+413 GPTREIALAR
-423 AKQALQEFD
+423 ARFALREFTVT
-432 IEGVRT
+432 GVRT

-444 DMVASQVLVDHGDP
+444 DMMDEPALIGTAAPADDAAAVGASEIGVF
-458 EATAGIYT
+458 T
-466 DWLDHN
+466 DWVDHN
-472 YRPSAEATSHVTP
+472 YRPSAANQVEK
-485 VEAIYAKRT
+485 VEAIYTQRRT
-494 RVALEIDGKLVSV
+494 VAVEIDGKLVNV
-507 GFPSDLLAAG
+507 GVPVDFLAAP
-517 TQGAQVSGASASAGS
+517 GAASASGS
-532 GASTGGN
+532 ASTAPSSAGAQSTDDN
-539 DVTCPY
+539 AVTSPF
-545 EANLVAWNVAE
+545 EANLVAWNVADGDTVAE
-556 GEKVEEGQAIATIEA
+556 GDAIATVEA

-576 AVKAPAAGTVS
+576 AIKAPRGGTIKLLAA
-587 LVAKEGARLE
+587 EGDRLDSSK
-597 PGAVIATIS
+597 VIATID

>member
-1 MISAVLIAN
+1 MQIKTVLIAN

-19 RTARDLGIRSIAI
+19 RVARDLGIKSIAI
-32 YSEADAGALHTEVAD
+32 YSEADAGALHTQVAD

-61 MNVPALLDIA
+61 MNIPALLDIA
-71 VRAGADAIHPGY
+71 VRADADAIHPGY

-91 FARTVAEAGLT
+91 FARTVTDAGMI

-171 VENLEDIEAAF
+171 VDSMEEIEGAF
-182 NSAGREAKEAFG
+182 NSAGREAMEAFG

-212 QILADTHGNVAVLGT
+212 QVLADNHGNVRVLGT

-247 LSDDQRHGIHEGARA
+247 LSDAQRTGIIEGARS
-262 ICAKVGYTGAG
+262 ICSHVGYTGAG

-298 PVTEMVTG
+298 PVTEVVTG
-306 VDIIAE
+306 TDIIAE
-312 QFRIASGEPLSFV
+312 QFRIAAGEPLSI
-325 PSSPSDS
+325 S
-332 LSSSDSSSP
+332 
-341 SDAKASDPVSNGH
+341 ADPVPTGH

-372 PGTVVRFEPPTGPG
+372 PGTIVSFEPPTGPG
-386 IRVDSGVRSGSI
+386 IRVDSAVRSGSI
-398 VPPYYDSLVAKLLVW
+398 IPPYYDSLIAKLIVW
-413 GPTREIALNR
+413 GPTREVALAR
-423 AKQALQEFD
+423 SRQALREFD
-432 IEGVRT
+432 VSGVRT

-444 DMVASQVLVDHGDP
+444 DMMDEPALIGTASSADAD
-458 EATAGIYT
+458 AGASEIGVFT

-472 YRPSAEATSHVTP
+472 YRPSAANQVDK
-485 VEAIYAKRT
+485 VEAIYTKRRT
-494 RVALEIDGKLVSV
+494 VAVEINGKLVNIGV
-507 GFPSDLLAAG
+507 PMDFLAGAG
-517 TQGAQVSGASASAGS
+517 PGAGAGAADGS
-532 GASTGGN
+532 GATAPSTAGAQATDDN
-539 DVTCPY
+539 AVTSPF
-545 EANLVAWNVAE
+545 EANLVAWNVSDGDSVSE
-556 GEKVEEGQAIATIEA
+556 GDSIATVEA

-576 AVKAPAAGTVS
+576 AIKAPRGGTITII
-587 LVAKEGARLE
+587 AQEGDRLDS
-597 PGAVIATIS
+597 ATVIATID

>member
-19 RTARDLGIRSIAI
+19 RAARDLGIRSIAI
-32 YSEADAGALHTEVAD
+32 YSEADAGALHTRVAD

-53 GNTAADTY
+53 GNAAADTY

-71 VRAGADAIHPGY
+71 VRAGADAVHPGY

-91 FARTVAEAGLT
+91 FARAVASAGLT
-102 WIGPSPE
+102 WIGPTPE

-144 ARAFAEEHGLPIAI
+144 ARAFAEKHGLPIAI

-247 LSDDQRHGIHEGARA
+247 LSDEQRTGIHEGARA

-298 PVTEMVTG
+298 PVTEVVTG

-325 PSSPSDS
+325 DES
-332 LSSSDSSSP
+332 L
-341 SDAKASDPVSNGH
+341 DPEPHGH

-372 PGTVVRFEPPTGPG
+372 PGTIVRFEPPTGPG
-386 IRVDSGVRSGSI
+386 IRVDAGARSGSI
-398 VPPYYDSLVAKLLVW
+398 VPPYYDSLIAKLLVW
-413 GPTREIALNR
+413 GPTREVALAR
-423 AKQALQEFD
+423 AKQALAEFD

-444 DMVASQVLVDHGDP
+444 DMVDSQVLADHGD
-458 EATAGIYT
+458 AKAAAGIYT

-472 YRPSAEATSHVTP
+472 YRPSAESTSNIAP

-494 RVALEIDGKLVSV
+494 QVAIEIDGKLVSV
-507 GFPSDLLAAG
+507 GLPENLFAAAPAAAG
-517 TQGAQVSGASASAGS
+517 GVKVASPSAGS
-532 GASTGGN
+532 QEGE
-539 DVTCPY
+539 VTAPY
-545 EANLVAWNVAE
+545 DANLVAWNVAD
-556 GEKVEEGQAIATIEA
+556 GDKVEEGEAIATIEA

-576 AVKAPAAGTVS
+576 SVKAPSTGTIT
-587 LVAKEGARLE
+587 LVAQEGDRLST
-597 PGAVIATIS
+597 GSVIAAIK